1 MKTITKKL
9 IITAIVGI
17 LALTIGAEISLA
29 ATATFIGSVDDDGGD
44 PNLIAWFQYGK
55 TTSYGYETS
64 HQSKYGTGEFT
75 ATVSGLENCTTYH
88 YRAAAKHQNFD
99 DPMYGVDKTFTTA
112 CDNSPTIDIETN
124 NSDGPITIAYNT
136 SAILTWTSTNA
147 NYCYAS
153 GDWSGSK
160 STSGSQFTGNLTS
173 GPRSYTITCTGGGG
187 SASDSVTI
195 YVQQVSG
202 ATNPTIQ
209 KMVRNLSDG
218 ERIFSESTLADPTE
232 ILEFQIQIN
241 SGSEAQNVT
250 VKDVLPDRI
259 ILRANSLKVNGILA
273 SGDITSGIAL
283 GNLAQNQ
290 TKTITF
296 WVSVAGVDK
305 FNFGNTS
312 LMNTATVYWSGDSL
326 SDSATIIVTKKEVL
340 GAATGV
346 STGLTDSI
354 FVDSFFLPLVSALTL
369 TWLFKSHILK
379 WEEWSDERKK
389 EYRKFKT
396 EKLLRLKIAEIKARE
411 FFKL

>member
-17 LALTIGAEISLA
+17 LAITIGAEISLA

-55 TTSYGYETS
+55 TTGYGYETS
-64 HQSKYGTGEFT
+64 HQSKYGTGDFT
-75 ATVSGLENCTTYH
+75 ATVSGLENCLTYH
-88 YRAAAKHQNFD
+88 YRAASKHQNFD
-99 DPMYGVDKTFTTA
+99 DPMYGQDKTFTTP
-112 CDNSPTIDIETN
+112 CDNSPTVDIKAN
-124 NSDGPITIAYNT
+124 NSDGSIAIPYNT
-136 SAILTWTSTNA
+136 SATLTWTSTNA

-153 GDWSGSK
+153 GAWSGSK
-160 STSGSQFTGNLTS
+160 AISDSESTDNLTYS
-173 GPRSYTITCTGGGG
+173 KTYTITCTGLGG

-241 SGSEAQNVT
+241 SGSGAQNVT

-259 ILRANSLKVNGILA
+259 ILRANSLKLNGILA

-296 WVSVAGVDK
+296 WVSVAGLDK

-411 FFKL
+411 FLKL

>member
-1 MKTITKKL
+1 MTKIYRKIIPPALFL
-9 IITAIVGI
+9 ISAALL
-17 LALTIGAEISLA
+17 LASNVLAENSPDLTIGNI
-29 ATATFIGSVDDDGGD
+29 
-44 PNLIAWFQYGK
+44 
-55 TTSYGYETS
+55 
-64 HQSKYGTGEFT
+64 
-75 ATVSGLENCTTYH
+75 
-88 YRAAAKHQNFD
+88 
-99 DPMYGVDKTFTTA
+99 
-112 CDNSPTIDIETN
+112 
-124 NSDGPITIAYNT
+124 
-136 SAILTWTSTNA
+136 
-147 NYCYAS
+147 
-153 GDWSGSK
+153 
-160 STSGSQFTGNLTS
+160 
-173 GPRSYTITCTGGGG
+173 
-187 SASDSVTI
+187 
-195 YVQQVSG
+195 
-202 ATNPTIQ
+202 
-209 KMVRNLSDG
+209 VRNLSDG
-218 ERIFSESTLADPTE
+218 QRIFSESIFADPTE

-411 FFKL
+411 FLKL